1 MKAVPLRTAV
11 TASRSVRGMGGLMRI
26 HRTFPNLAA
35 AALDVPLSLAAT
47 GQAAVDAGAAGPNAA
62 VQVSSA
68 TRAGAPIGAWG
79 TTLGPVTV
87 PGT

>member
-1 MKAVPLRTAV
+1 V
-11 TASRSVRGMGGLMRI
+11 TASRSVRGMGGPMRI

-35 AALDVPLSLAAT
+35 GALDVPLSLAAT
-47 GQAAVDAGAAGPNAA
+47 GQAAVDAGAAGPDAA
-62 VQVSSA
+62 GQVSSA

-79 TTLGPVTV
+79 ATLGPVTV

>member
-1 MKAVPLRTAV
+1 MKAVPPRTAV
-11 TASRSVRGMGGLMRI
+11 TASRSVRGMGGPMRI

-68 TRAGAPIGAWG
+68 TRADAPIGAWG
-79 TTLGPVTV
+79 TTLGSVTV

>member
-1 MKAVPLRTAV
+1 V
-11 TASRSVRGMGGLMRI
+11 TASRSVREMGGLMRI
-26 HRTFPNLAA
+26 HRTFPHLAA

-47 GQAAVDAGAAGPNAA
+47 GHAAVDAGAAGPDAA
-62 VQVSSA
+62 VPVGSA
-68 TRAGAPIGAWG
+68 ARAGAPIGAWR

>member
-1 MKAVPLRTAV
+1 V

-68 TRAGAPIGAWG
+68 TRADAPIGAWG
-79 TTLGPVTV
+79 TTLGSVTV

>member
-1 MKAVPLRTAV
+1 M

-26 HRTFPNLAA
+26 HRTFPHLAA

-62 VQVSSA
+62 VQASSA
-68 TRAGAPIGAWG
+68 TRADAPIATWG